1 MASVKMYTSN
11 YCPFCSRAKALLL
24 QRGVTNLEE
33 IVVDGQPEL
42 RARMTQITGRTSVH
56 QRAADFHRRQPH
68 RRLRRSARARR
79 SRRPGAVAAA
89 LKNVL

>member
-33 IVVDGQPEL
+33 IVVDGKPEL
-42 RARMTQITGRTSVH
+42 RAHMTQITGRTSVPQIFIDDTLVGGCDDLH
-56 QRAADFHRRQPH
+56 ALDGRGGLVPLLQP
-68 RRLRRSARARR
+68 
-79 SRRPGAVAAA
+79 
-89 LKNVL
+89 